1 MFGLVSHARNLTT
14 SASGRT
20 PAGDYT
26 SAMKKAFVTGASG
39 FIGSA
44 VVREL
49 LADGVEVR
57 VLMRKGADQRTI
69 EDLDVEVIEGD
80 LLDVSALAKG
90 LVGADACFH
99 VAGMNQ
105 LWLRGRGDI
114 KRIYEANDR
123 GAGLVLRTAAE
134 AGCEA
139 IVHTSTVAVI
149 ARPAEDRHSHE
160 DDYAVEHEL
169 AVHYARSKFL
179 GEARAKKL
187 AEEGAPVVIVNPSAP
202 MGPWDVKPT
211 PTGRVVLDFL
221 RRKMPGYMETGLNVI
236 DVQDCARGHI
246 LAGQKGKPGERYI
259 LGHENLPVLKI
270 FELLSELSGIPA
282 PKFKVPKAVGLLTGF
297 LSELKSRATG
307 RPPAVPLAGVRMA
320 MKPMFYDNKK
330 AVRDLGLPTRPV
342 KETLRRAAAWFVE
355 HDYVE
360 APPNDLGKWDQT
372 T

>member
-1 MFGLVSHARNLTT
+1 
-14 SASGRT
+14 
-20 PAGDYT
+20 
-26 SAMKKAFVTGASG
+26 MKKAFVTGASG

-49 LADGVEVR
+49 LNDGVEVR
-57 VLMRKGADQRTI
+57 VLMRKGSDHRTI
-69 EDLDVEVIEGD
+69 KDLEVEVVEGD

-90 LVGADACFH
+90 LVGTDACFH

-114 KRIYEANDR
+114 RRIYDANDR

-134 AGCEA
+134 AGCDA
-139 IVHTSTVAVI
+139 IVHTSSVAVL
-149 ARPAEDRHSHE
+149 ARPQEARHANEEDHATE
-160 DDYAVEHEL
+160 DDHV
-169 AVHYARSKFL
+169 VHYARSKL
-179 GEARAKKL
+179 MGEQRARKL
-187 AEEGAPVVIVNPSAP
+187 ADEGAPIVIVNPSAP

-246 LAGQKGKPGERYI
+246 LAAQKGKHSERYI
-259 LGHENLPVLKI
+259 LGHENLPILKI

-282 PKFKVPKAVGLLTGF
+282 PGFKVPKVVGLLTGVM
-297 LSELKSRATG
+297 SELKSRATG
-307 RPPAVPLAGVRMA
+307 RPPAVPLAGVRLA
-320 MKPMFYDNKK
+320 LKPMFYDNTK
-330 AVRDLGLPTRPV
+330 AVNELGLPTRPI
-342 KETLRRAAAWFVE
+342 KETLRRAAAWFVQ

-360 APPNDLGKWDQT
+360 APPNDLGDWNQVT
-372 T
+372 